1 MRRPALLAGQW
12 YPGSASACRQAI
24 EAHAR
29 DAKPEQGP
37 YRGLIGPHA
46 GWSYSGDAAA
56 RTYGWLA
63 RAQPEVDLVVVFGS
77 HRGPEGPNTVF
88 RGEAWETPLGD
99 LASHQEL
106 AERLAA
112 ELQLRDEPAQPHH
125 ADNGVELHLPFVR
138 YFFPAAKLLMLG
150 PAASRDAI
158 TIGDRV
164 GTLARSA
171 SSAVFVGSTDLT
183 HYGPNYDFE
192 PKGQGAQAVAWARNT
207 NDHAFITAVLAGDA
221 ERVIEHGVHEHSAC
235 CPGSAAATLAAVKAY
250 GGTATPHL
258 VDHYLSF
265 DVQPNAS
272 FVGYAGIVL

>member
-158 TIGDRV
+158 TIGATRTSYSDV
-164 GTLARSA
+164 NYVPSGSA
-171 SSAVFVGSTDLT
+171 LT
-183 HYGPNYDFE
+183 YTVAAIRNV
-192 PKGQGAQAVAWARNT
+192 PKGLDDALSLSAPPTSPTTGPTMISSPRAKARKRWR
-207 NDHAFITAVLAGDA
+207 G
-221 ERVIEHGVHEHSAC
+221 R
-235 CPGSAAATLAAVKAY
+235 
-250 GGTATPHL
+250 ATPTITPSSPPCL
-258 VDHYLSF
+258 PVM
-265 DVQPNAS
+265 PNAS
-272 FVGYAGIVL
+272 SSMVCTSTAPAVPDRPPPPWQR